1 MVAEV
6 RGDCPDLREVL
17 FLGDPE
23 WEQLLATGR
32 AADRDLLARRERELS
47 ADDPINIQYTSGT
60 TGFPKG
66 ATLTHH
72 NLLNNGFFVGEGCG
86 YTEADRICI
95 PVPYYHCFGMGMG
108 NLGGHLA
115 RRDDGHPGARLRPR
129 ADPAGRAG
137 RAVHVAVRRPDD
149 VHRRA
154 GAAGLRRLRPVHA
167 CAPGSWPARRARWR

>member
-1 MVAEV
+1 MLKQAGISVLVSAPEFKTSDYRAMVAEV

-23 WEQLLATGR
+23 WERLLATGR
-32 AADRDLLARRERELS
+32 AGDRELLAEREAELS

-115 RRDDGHPGARLRPR
+115 RRDDGHPGAR
-129 ADPAGRAG
+129 AST
-137 RAVHVAVRRPDD
+137 RR
-149 VHRRA
+149 
-154 GAAGLRRLRPVHA
+154 
-167 CAPGSWPARRARWR
+167 